1 MKEENCD
8 IIKDLLPGYIDK
20 TSSEATNNLI
30 EKHLQTCKN
39 CTSVLEDMN
48 KDIDSELFEQ
58 KEQIDYLKGYRKNKI
73 IAIIK
78 TILICIIIILS
89 VFLIL
94 QQIEEKCEFFV
105 DVNSFNI
112 SYNREET
119 LDDNTKELQFGVNDK
134 KFNLYF
140 KYNET
145 NGKDIYIETVGKASC
160 FGPPSRTIL
169 TVNIKE
175 NTERVF
181 LRDKKGN
188 IKEIWNK
195 NSKLPL

>member
-73 IAIIK
+73 IAI
-78 TILICIIIILS
+78 
-89 VFLIL
+89 F
-94 QQIEEKCEFFV
+94 
-105 DVNSFNI
+105 
-112 SYNREET
+112 
-119 LDDNTKELQFGVNDK
+119 
-134 KFNLYF
+134 
-140 KYNET
+140 
-145 NGKDIYIETVGKASC
+145 
-160 FGPPSRTIL
+160 
-169 TVNIKE
+169 
-175 NTERVF
+175 
-181 LRDKKGN
+181 
-188 IKEIWNK
+188 
-195 NSKLPL
+195 